1 MSAAQQVPRCASA
14 QRIFLGASGASGALY
29 ALRTLQMLLAAGAEV
44 DLCYSPSARRVLLEE
59 CGLRFD
65 GADPAPLLAPGQ
77 DSARIRCHAHAD
89 VGAPPA
95 SGTALGEAALIV
107 PCSLTTLAGIAE
119 GRAGNL
125 LERAAQVAL
134 KEGRRLVVV
143 PRETPLGRTQLD
155 QLSRLAWAGA
165 TVLPAAPGFYH
176 RPRSVLDLVDHVCAK
191 ILGVLGL
198 PQGVVPPWDGGRGA

>member
-1 MSAAQQVPRCASA
+1 MSGMPR
-14 QRIFLGASGASGALY
+14 RIFLGVSGASGAPY

-44 DLCYSPSARRVLLEE
+44 DLAYSPTARRVLLEE
-59 CGLRFD
+59 CGLVFD
-65 GADPAPLLAPGQ
+65 GRDPTVLLAPGQ
-77 DSARIRCHAHAD
+77 DSRAVRCHDHAN

-95 SGTALGEAALIV
+95 SGTALGEAVLIV

-125 LERAAQVAL
+125 IERAAQVAL
-134 KEGRRLVVV
+134 KEGRKLVVV
-143 PRETPLGRTQLD
+143 PRETPLARTHLD

-165 TVLPAAPGFYH
+165 VILPASPGFYH
-176 RPRSVLDLVDHVCAK
+176 RPQSIGDLVDHVCAK

-198 PQGVVPPWDGGRGA
+198 PQQQIPPWNGGVGG

>member
-1 MSAAQQVPRCASA
+1 MNATPPESARAPR
-14 QRIFLGASGASGALY
+14 RVFLGASGASGALY
-29 ALRTLQMLLAAGAEV
+29 AVRTLQMLLAAGAEV
-44 DLCYSPSARRVLLEE
+44 DLCYSPTARRVLREE
-59 CGLRFD
+59 CDLEFD
-65 GADPAPLLAPGQ
+65 GRDPRPLLASGQ
-77 DSARIRCHAHAD
+77 DPARVRCHAHGD

-95 SGTALGEAALIV
+95 SGTALGEAVVLV
-107 PCSLTTLAGIAE
+107 PCSLTTLAGVAE

-143 PRETPLGRTQLD
+143 PRETPLARTHLD

-176 RPRSVLDLVDHVCAK
+176 RPQTILALVDHVCAK

-198 PQGVVPPWDGGRGA
+198 PQSAVPPWDGGRGA